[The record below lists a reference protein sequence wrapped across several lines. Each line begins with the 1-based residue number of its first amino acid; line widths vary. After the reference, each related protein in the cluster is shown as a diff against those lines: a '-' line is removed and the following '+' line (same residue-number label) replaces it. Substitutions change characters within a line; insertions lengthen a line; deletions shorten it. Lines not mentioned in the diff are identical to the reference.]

1 MEFKETELRACS
13 GERLITGDTMLEK
26 KTREM
31 EERQ

>member
-1 MEFKETELRACS
+1 MEFKETEHRACN
-13 GERLITGDTMLEK
+13 GEWLITGDTMPEK